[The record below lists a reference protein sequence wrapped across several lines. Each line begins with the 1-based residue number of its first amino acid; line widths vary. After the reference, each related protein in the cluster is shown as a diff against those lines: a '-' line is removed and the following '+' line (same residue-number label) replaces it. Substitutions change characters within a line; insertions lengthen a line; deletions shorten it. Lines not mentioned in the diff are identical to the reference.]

1 LDLGDGLSLKVLH
14 TPGHSPGSIS
24 LWLPQE
30 GALFSADAI
39 PTAGGMPVYEDIR
52 ASARSIQTLKS
63 IQGIKVLLSAWDKPR
78 MGREAYHSMEGGLD
92 YLQRIHDA
100 VIKVADPDLRL
111 DSMELCRRVLEEL
124 GLPKVMAN
132 PLVARSFQASMS
144 LLDCRDLLE
153 DRS

>member
-1 LDLGDGLSLKVLH
+1 MDLGDGLSLQVLH

-24 LWLPQE
+24 LWLSQE

-39 PTAGGMPVYEDIR
+39 PIAGGMPVYEDIR
-52 ASARSIQTLKS
+52 ASALSIQRLKS
-63 IQGIKVLLSAWDKPR
+63 VQGIKVLLSAWDEPR
-78 MGREAYHSMEGGLD
+78 LGIEAYHSMDGGQD

-100 VIKVADPDLRL
+100 VIGVADVRL

-124 GLPKVMAN
+124 GLPRVMAN
-132 PLVARSFQASMS
+132 PIVARSFQASMS
-144 LLDCRDLLE
+144 MLNQRDLLQ